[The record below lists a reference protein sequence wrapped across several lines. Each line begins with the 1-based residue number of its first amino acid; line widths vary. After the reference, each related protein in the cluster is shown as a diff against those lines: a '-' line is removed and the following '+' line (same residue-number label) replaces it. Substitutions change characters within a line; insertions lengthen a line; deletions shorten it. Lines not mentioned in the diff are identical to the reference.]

1 MDWEEIYK
9 SKEKPAWDIGK
20 PQQALVD
27 YLSENRPQQAIDVG
41 CGTGSSSIFMSNKGI
56 KTTGVDL
63 SKNAIKQAK
72 SKAGKAKNKPLFAV
86 KDVLKLVYAKKFDF
100 AYDSGCFH
108 VLEPEKRKKYA
119 SVINKL
125 LKNHGRLL
133 LMCFSENEPDWGG
146 PHRIKKLE
154 LEETFAKFK
163 ILWINE
169 TEFKANDSTVANQFA
184 AHKAY
189 VMLAEKI

>member
-9 SKEKPAWDIGK
+9 NKEKPAWDIGK
-20 PQQALVD
+20 PQQFLID
-27 YLSENRPQQAIDVG
+27 YLSENHPQVAIDIG
-41 CGTGSSSIFMSNKGI
+41 CGTGSSTIYMANKGI

-72 SKAGKAKNKPLFAV
+72 IKAGRTKRRPLLMT
-86 KDVLKLVYAKKFDF
+86 KDVLKLAYASKFDF

-108 VLEPEKRKKYA
+108 VIEPEKRKKYA
-119 SVINKL
+119 SIIYKL

-133 LMCFSENEPDWGG
+133 LLCFSENEPDWGG
-146 PHRIKKLE
+146 PHRIKKPE
-154 LEETFAKFK
+154 LEETFARFK

-169 TEFKANDSTVANQFA
+169 TEFKANDSAVANQFA

-189 VMLAEKI
+189 AMLAEKI